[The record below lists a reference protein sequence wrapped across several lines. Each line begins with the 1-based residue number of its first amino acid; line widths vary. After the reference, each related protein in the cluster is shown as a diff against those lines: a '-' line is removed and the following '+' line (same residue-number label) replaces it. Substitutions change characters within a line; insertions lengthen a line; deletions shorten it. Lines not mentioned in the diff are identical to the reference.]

1 MIQVS
6 NLSKWYDDTAA
17 LEDVSFEVDDDEFV
31 VLLGPS
37 GAGKSTLLR
46 CLNGLTTPTSGEV
59 TIDGETLSDS
69 RADVGMVFQ
78 QHNLVEDMSAFKNAL
93 TGALHDTSFLRS
105 LFGLYNE
112 GSKTA
117 ALEALQTVGLLE
129 ESHQSVQNMSGGQ
142 QQRVGIARALVQEPS
157 LMLADEPVA
166 SLDPGSAEEVMD
178 CLRRASVTWT
188 TPVIA
193 SLHQINIAHTFGDR
207 FIGLREGQVVFDG
220 GPNELTT
227 GVLDDLYQGVNTVT
241 GVTASTTGNTHRL
254 ATEIRT

>member
-1 MIQVS
+1 MLKIS
-6 NLSKWYDDTAA
+6 NLSKRYDDTTA
-17 LEDVSFEVDDDEFV
+17 LEDVSFEINNDEFV

-46 CLNGLTTPTSGEV
+46 CLNNLTTPSSGEI
-59 TIDGETLSDS
+59 TIDGKTLNDS

-93 TGALHDTSFLRS
+93 TGALHDTRFVRS
-105 LFGLYNE
+105 LLGWYGE
-112 GSKTA
+112 ESKAA

-129 ESHQSVQNMSGGQ
+129 ESHQSVQSMSGGQ

-178 CLRRASVTWT
+178 CLRRASREWN

-193 SLHQINIAHTFGDR
+193 SLHQINIAQAFGDR

-220 GPNELTT
+220 GPSELTT
-227 GVLDDLYQGVNTVT
+227 AVLDDLYQGVTTVT
-241 GVTASTTGNTHRL
+241 GSPSTTPNDSEQPV
-254 ATEIRT
+254 TELRT